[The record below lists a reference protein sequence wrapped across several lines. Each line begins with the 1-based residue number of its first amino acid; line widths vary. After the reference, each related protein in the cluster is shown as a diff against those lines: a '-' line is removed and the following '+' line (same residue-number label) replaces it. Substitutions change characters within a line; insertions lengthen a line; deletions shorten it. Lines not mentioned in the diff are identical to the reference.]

1 MGVTAPVTAALAGRP
16 TPLVAGATDAVAGNA
31 DAAVFLLIGLLGGAH
46 CLGMCGPLVTMYAGR
61 LDETTPGRNDTL
73 TAFHVRQHTLFNL
86 GRAASYALLG
96 ALVALVGGAV
106 FTTADALGVV
116 ADPVRGV
123 TGLAVGLVILTTG
136 AYYLVGKSAALHRL
150 TPDAAS
156 SLFGRVTGLLHD
168 RVDRL
173 VGTPGIAL
181 LGGIHGLL
189 PCPMTYPA
197 YLYAFAVGDPVRA
210 ALLLGLLGV
219 GTVPSLFLYGTLL
232 DSLSPARR
240 ASLHRVLGVA
250 FVALAYLPLSH
261 GLMLFGVDVP
271 HVHVP
276 IYQPLG

>member
-1 MGVTAPVTAALAGRP
+1 M
-16 TPLVAGATDAVAGNA
+16 GATASATSVLASTGSPVRAAATDIVVGNA
-31 DAAVFLLIGLLGGAH
+31 DAAVFLFIGLLGGAH

-61 LDETTPGRNDTL
+61 LDEATSGRSDTL

-86 GRAASYALLG
+86 GRAASYALVG
-96 ALVALVGGAV
+96 ALVAVVGGAV

-116 ADPVRGV
+116 ADPVRGL

-181 LGGIHGLL
+181 LGAIHGLL

-197 YLYAFAVGDPVRA
+197 YLYAFAVGDPVRG

-250 FVALAYLPLSH
+250 FIALAYLPLSH